1 MLTPLFSATFNN
13 ALALDFA
20 GAGRARTSLTAGRWA
35 EAVAVAAVP
44 PNRRGATI
52 HDAA

>member
-1 MLTPLFSATFNN
+1 MLKPLFSAPFKN

-20 GAGRARTSLTAGRWA
+20 SAGRARTSLTAGRWS

-44 PNRRGATI
+44 PIRRGATI

>member
-1 MLTPLFSATFNN
+1 MLKPLFSAIFKN

-20 GAGRARTSLTAGRWA
+20 GAGRARTSLTAGRWS
-35 EAVAVAAVP
+35 EAVAAVP
-44 PNRRGATI
+44 PLRRGAATI